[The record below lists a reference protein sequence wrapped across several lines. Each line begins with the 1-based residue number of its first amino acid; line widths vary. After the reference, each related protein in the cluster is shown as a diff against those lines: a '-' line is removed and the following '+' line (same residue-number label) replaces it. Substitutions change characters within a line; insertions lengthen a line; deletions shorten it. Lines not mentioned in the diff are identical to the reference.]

1 MVYQK
6 RGHENCILENNV
18 DTGSFLSQSITK
30 LLSQISIYGNL
41 HRDHMFVQNLTLC
54 CLWQY
59 TISEW

>member
-18 DTGSFLSQSITK
+18 DIGSFLSQSITK

-41 HRDHMFVQNLTLC
+41 HIRSYVCSESYIVLFM
-54 CLWQY
+54 
-59 TISEW
+59 TIHN